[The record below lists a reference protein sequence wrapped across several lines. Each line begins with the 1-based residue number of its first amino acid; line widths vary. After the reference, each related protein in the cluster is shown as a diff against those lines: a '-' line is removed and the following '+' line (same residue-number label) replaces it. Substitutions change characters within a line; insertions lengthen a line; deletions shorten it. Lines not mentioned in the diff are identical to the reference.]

1 MLTTGDG
8 VPSNKPSDVLSEDIV
23 SVDDTEEDAEQD
35 ADLAGLRGVAP
46 ATTFDTT
53 ALTFQIIDVPV
64 EVTAIVFTYM
74 LGTDDPGNG
83 DIAGIFVDQGIVGEF
98 ENFLLLPGGQVART
112 DTVTNFINTDLN
124 SLSIAYD
131 FITAPALVAIPV
143 IAGTDVEIKIAIADV
158 INSALDSGLF
168 ITGFGL
174 ATVGANATAND
185 DILAGDA
192 NLNTLDGLGGNDF
205 IFGLGGNDTLTG
217 GPGDDFIDGGDG
229 ALDTVDYSSSTS
241 GVTVDLAAGTASDG
255 FGGTDTLVGIEAVVG
270 SDFDDTLTGDAGN
283 NVLDGGDGNDTIDG
297 GAGDDTLDGGD
308 GNDIAQFSGNLADY
322 TITALV
328 GAVEV
333 TDTAPLTAG
342 DDGTDTLT
350 GIEVLRFADGDITL
364 PLIIDLT
371 TLSAAEGFIIQA
383 DAAGGAGERAGYSV
397 AAAGDVNGDGFDD
410 LIVGA
415 PRGDDGGTDA
425 GEAYVI
431 FGTASGFGTDVG
443 GRQVLDL
450 TTLSVAEGFIIQG
463 DATDDLAGL
472 SVSSAGDVNGDGFDD
487 LIVGA
492 FFNDTG
498 GLDTGKAYVIF
509 GAASGFG
516 TDVGGRQVID
526 LTTLSAAE
534 GFIIQGDA
542 VGDQMGASVSSAGDV
557 NGDGFDDLIVGAR
570 LGDDGGGEAG
580 EAYVVFG
587 TASGFGTDVGGRR
600 VLDLTTL
607 SAAEGF
613 IIQGDATDDRA
624 GQTVS
629 SAGDVNG
636 DGFDDLIV
644 GAILGD
650 DGGGNAGEAYVV
662 FGTAS
667 GFGTDVGGRQVID
680 LTTLSAAEG
689 FIIQGDATGD
699 YAGASLSAAGDVN
712 GDGFDDR
719 IVGASGADPNGDD
732 RAGEAYVVFGT
743 ASGFG
748 TDVGG
753 RQVIDLTTLSAAEGF
768 IIQGDAAGDLAGR
781 SVSSAGDV
789 NGDGFDDLIVG
800 APYGDDGGGNAG
812 EAYVVFGTAS
822 GFGTNVG
829 GRRVI
834 DLTSLSADEGFIIQG
849 DAAGDAAGLSVAS
862 AGDVNG
868 DGFDDLIVGAPLG
881 NDAGADTGEGYVVF
895 GRDFTNQVDF
905 LGTDGNDVLT
915 GTGANEILIGGR
927 GDDTIDGAG
936 GDDVII
942 GGSGDDTITYD
953 AADTLKVDAGTGTD
967 ILKVAG
973 SGVTIDLTA
982 IGDGVFE
989 GFERIDL
996 TGGGNTLTLAVSDIY
1011 AITEDQNSLTGTGA
1025 TLVVDGDAGDAVDA
1039 GDGWTLADN
1048 NVEISGQ
1055 FFTKYTQD
1063 AATLLVDND
1072 VDQSAIG
1079 IVAPVI
1085 DLTTLSAAEG
1095 FIIQGDAAGDE
1106 AGFSVSA
1113 AGDVN
1118 GDGFDDLIVGAS
1130 RGDDGGGNAGEA
1142 YVVFGAASGFGTDVG
1157 GRQVIDLTSLSADE
1171 GFIIQ
1176 GDAAGDV
1183 TGFSVSSA
1191 GDVNGDGFDDL
1202 IVGAFRGDDGGAEA
1216 GEAYVVF
1223 GAASGFGTNVGGR
1236 QVLDLTN
1243 LSAAEGFI
1251 IQGDAAGDFTDSSV
1265 SSAGDVNG
1273 DGFDDLIVGAL
1284 FGDDGGFRAG
1294 EAYVIFG
1301 TASGFGTNVGGRQ
1314 VIDLTSLSA
1323 AEGFIIQGDA
1333 ADDQIGSSVSSA
1345 GDVNGDGF
1353 DDLIVGARFGDDGGG
1368 NAGEAYVIF
1377 GTASGF
1383 GTNVGGRQVIDLT
1396 TLSAAEGFI
1405 IQGDAA
1411 DDQIGSSVS
1420 SAGDVNGDGFDD
1432 LIVGAIRGDDG
1443 GGNAGE
1449 AYGDGFGT
1457 T

>member
-1 MLTTGDG
+1 M
-8 VPSNKPSDVLSEDIV
+8 PSNKPSDVLSEDIV

-74 LGTDDPGNG
+74 LGTDDPVNG

-112 DTVTNFINTDLN
+112 DTVTNFINPDLN

-613 IIQGDATDDRA
+613 IIQGDAT
-624 GQTVS
+624 
-629 SAGDVNG
+629 
-636 DGFDDLIV
+636 
-644 GAILGD
+644 
-650 DGGGNAGEAYVV
+650 
-662 FGTAS
+662 
-667 GFGTDVGGRQVID
+667 
-680 LTTLSAAEG
+680 
-689 FIIQGDATGD
+689 GD

-712 GDGFDDR
+712 GDGFDDL

-789 NGDGFDDLIVG
+789 NGDGFGDLIVG

-834 DLTSLSADEGFIIQG
+834 DLISLSADEGFIIQG

-1157 GRQVIDLTSLSADE
+1157 GRQVIDLT
-1171 GFIIQ
+1171 
-1176 GDAAGDV
+1176 
-1183 TGFSVSSA
+1183 T
-1191 GDVNGDGFDDL
+1191 
-1202 IVGAFRGDDGGAEA
+1202 
-1216 GEAYVVF
+1216 
-1223 GAASGFGTNVGGR
+1223 
-1236 QVLDLTN
+1236 

-1251 IQGDAAGDFTDSSV
+1251 IQGDAAGDFAGISV

-1284 FGDDGGFRAG
+1284 RGDAGGGDAG
-1294 EAYVIFG
+1294 EGLCRVWVWYG
-1301 TASGFGTNVGGRQ
+1301 KSK
-1314 VIDLTSLSA
+1314 SL
-1323 AEGFIIQGDA
+1323 I
-1333 ADDQIGSSVSSA
+1333 
-1345 GDVNGDGF
+1345 
-1353 DDLIVGARFGDDGGG
+1353 
-1368 NAGEAYVIF
+1368 
-1377 GTASGF
+1377 
-1383 GTNVGGRQVIDLT
+1383 
-1396 TLSAAEGFI
+1396 
-1405 IQGDAA
+1405 
-1411 DDQIGSSVS
+1411 
-1420 SAGDVNGDGFDD
+1420 
-1432 LIVGAIRGDDG
+1432 
-1443 GGNAGE
+1443 
-1449 AYGDGFGT
+1449 
-1457 T
+1457 

>member
-1 MLTTGDG
+1 MA

-516 TDVGGRQVID
+516 TDVGSRQVID

-542 VGDQMGASVSSAGDV
+542 VGDQMGAS
-557 NGDGFDDLIVGAR
+557 
-570 LGDDGGGEAG
+570 
-580 EAYVVFG
+580 
-587 TASGFGTDVGGRR
+587 
-600 VLDLTTL
+600 
-607 SAAEGF
+607 
-613 IIQGDATDDRA
+613 
-624 GQTVS
+624 VS

-712 GDGFDDR
+712 GDGFDDL

-881 NDAGADTGEGYVVF
+881 NDAGADYRRGLRRLRPRLHQPGRLPRHRRQRRADRHGRERNPDRRARRRHDRRRGRRRRHHRRLGRRHDHLRRRGYAQGRRRHGHRYPQGRRL
-895 GRDFTNQVDF
+895 GRDHRPYGDRRRRVRGLRAHRPDRRRQHADARG
-905 LGTDGNDVLT
+905 LGHLRHH
-915 GTGANEILIGGR
+915 R
-927 GDDTIDGAG
+927 GPEF
-936 GDDVII
+936 
-942 GGSGDDTITYD
+942 
-953 AADTLKVDAGTGTD
+953 ADRHRRDAGRRRRCGRRGRRGRR
-967 ILKVAG
+967 L
-973 SGVTIDLTA
+973 
-982 IGDGVFE
+982 
-989 GFERIDL
+989 
-996 TGGGNTLTLAVSDIY
+996 
-1011 AITEDQNSLTGTGA
+1011 
-1025 TLVVDGDAGDAVDA
+1025 DAG
-1039 GDGWTLADN
+1039 
-1048 NVEISGQ
+1048 
-1055 FFTKYTQD
+1055 
-1063 AATLLVDND
+1063 
-1072 VDQSAIG
+1072 
-1079 IVAPVI
+1079 
-1085 DLTTLSAAEG
+1085 
-1095 FIIQGDAAGDE
+1095 
-1106 AGFSVSA
+1106 
-1113 AGDVN
+1113 
-1118 GDGFDDLIVGAS
+1118 
-1130 RGDDGGGNAGEA
+1130 
-1142 YVVFGAASGFGTDVG
+1142 
-1157 GRQVIDLTSLSADE
+1157 RQ
-1171 GFIIQ
+1171 Q
-1176 GDAAGDV
+1176 RR
-1183 TGFSVSSA
+1183 
-1191 GDVNGDGFDDL
+1191 N
-1202 IVGAFRGDDGGAEA
+1202 
-1216 GEAYVVF
+1216 
-1223 GAASGFGTNVGGR
+1223 
-1236 QVLDLTN
+1236 
-1243 LSAAEGFI
+1243 
-1251 IQGDAAGDFTDSSV
+1251 
-1265 SSAGDVNG
+1265 
-1273 DGFDDLIVGAL
+1273 
-1284 FGDDGGFRAG
+1284 
-1294 EAYVIFG
+1294 
-1301 TASGFGTNVGGRQ
+1301 
-1314 VIDLTSLSA
+1314 
-1323 AEGFIIQGDA
+1323 
-1333 ADDQIGSSVSSA
+1333 
-1345 GDVNGDGF
+1345 
-1353 DDLIVGARFGDDGGG
+1353 
-1368 NAGEAYVIF
+1368 
-1377 GTASGF
+1377 
-1383 GTNVGGRQVIDLT
+1383 
-1396 TLSAAEGFI
+1396 
-1405 IQGDAA
+1405 
-1411 DDQIGSSVS
+1411 
-1420 SAGDVNGDGFDD
+1420 
-1432 LIVGAIRGDDG
+1432 
-1443 GGNAGE
+1443 
-1449 AYGDGFGT
+1449 
-1457 T
+1457 